1 MKIIEELEK
10 AQLKKNLPKIKIGD
24 TLKVYV
30 KIVEGDRERTQTFSG
45 TLISRKGRGL
55 TETITLRRISY
66 GEGVERIFLLHS
78 PRIEKIEVEEVG
90 SANVRRAKLYYLRK
104 RVGREAQVQEVER
117 EKEEAVESAPEK
129 ETKKETK
136 AVK

>member
-78 PRIEKIEVEEVG
+78 PRIEKIEVEQEG

-117 EKEEAVESAPEK
+117 EKEEAAESAPEK
-129 ETKKETK
+129 EAKKETK
-136 AVK
+136 AAK